1 MIQTSSPH
9 AGACRPVF
17 RPRAGGAVTALFLSG
32 LALSGAA
39 GLLVGPVSLRPAS
52 AQTAANPND
61 QPTPGTLPGRDAA
74 TGAAE
79 RPTGQ
84 VAPPKAISATTA
96 VTASD
101 AKSGARTNPL
111 DHLPAKDR
119 AGTGGTR
126 RD

>member
-1 MIQTSSPH
+1 MTHPFSPRSR
-9 AGACRPVF
+9 AGRPAF

-32 LALSGAA
+32 LALSGAV

-84 VAPPKAISATTA
+84 VAPPKAISSTTA

>member
-1 MIQTSSPH
+1 MDRIPSPRSRSS
-9 AGACRPVF
+9 RPVF

-32 LALSGAA
+32 LALSGAI
-39 GLLVGPVSLRPAS
+39 GLLVGPASLRPAT
-52 AQTAANPND
+52 AQTVANPND
-61 QPTPGTLPGRDAA
+61 QPTPGTLPGRDNAA
-74 TGAAE
+74 GAAE

-96 VTASD
+96 VTASG

-119 AGTGGTR
+119 AATGGTR

>member
-1 MIQTSSPH
+1 VIHTASPRS
-9 AGACRPVF
+9 GACRPAF

-32 LALSGAA
+32 LTLSGATA
-39 GLLVGPVSLRPAS
+39 LLVGPASLRPAS
-52 AQTAANPND
+52 AQTVANPND

-84 VAPPKAISATTA
+84 VAPPKAISTTTA

-101 AKSGARTNPL
+101 AKPGARTNPL

-119 AGTGGTR
+119 ASAGGTR